1 MRKPI
6 EESAKQGADLML
18 LLVSVLIFAL
28 SINLISS
35 YVASCL
41 STWRGWTVLVLGIA
55 MFCFGIVVV
64 LRIFPIRREYVFRYK
79 GGISYKI
86 EKGRVIEIP
95 VAGYNFNRDFVRY
108 LKGFLYENPVFLKY
122 IEKRQHVLP
131 EAGLRFDP
139 CKNSQL
145 SLLSSVLELVVL
157 EKLSLHLNAYFIE
170 HEMDHSQI
178 LCLERKDFG
187 RDVLNNKVLEAISKD
202 IEDRNAFADCSAGH
216 GEIFAAIGPNGA
228 IYERVSIELPP
239 SSRLF
244 RGEDGFLIIST
255 NMFTI
260 KIIPIVAGF
269 NTNINPVLLPQNLN
283 GHYCPLQACV
293 KIVIRIN
300 GYLFHK
306 ATNRD
311 MYAWLDSF
319 AQELDEYVSIDKLE
333 KKMNVEF
340 LEFIENYKVDKAKGP
355 EVCG

>member
-6 EESAKQGADLML
+6 EESTKQGADLLL

-35 YVASCL
+35 HVASCL
-41 STWRGWTVLVLGIA
+41 SSWCGWSVLVLGVVI
-55 MFCFGIVVV
+55 FCFGIAVVM
-64 LRIFPIRREYVFRYK
+64 RIFPIRREYVFRYK

-86 EKGRVIEIP
+86 EKGSVIEIP

-122 IEKRQHVLP
+122 IEKRQHGLP

-139 CKNSQL
+139 SKNSQL

-157 EKLSLHLNAYFIE
+157 KKLSLHLNTYFVE
-170 HEMDHSQI
+170 HEMDDSQI

-202 IEDRNAFADCSAGH
+202 IEDRSAFADCSADH
-216 GEIFAAIGPNGA
+216 GKIVSVICSNGA
-228 IYERVSIELPP
+228 IYDRVSIELPP

-260 KIIPIVAGF
+260 KIIPVVAGYC
-269 NTNINPVLLPQNLN
+269 TNINSVLLPQNLK
-283 GHYCPLQACV
+283 GHHCPLQARV
-293 KIVIRIN
+293 KIVIRIK
-300 GYLFHK
+300 GYLFHNAAK
-306 ATNRD
+306 RD

-319 AQELDEYVSIDKLE
+319 AQALDEYVSINKLE
-333 KKMNVEF
+333 KRMNAEF
-340 LEFIENYKVDKAKGP
+340 LEFIVDSRMDNARKS
-355 EVCG
+355 EV